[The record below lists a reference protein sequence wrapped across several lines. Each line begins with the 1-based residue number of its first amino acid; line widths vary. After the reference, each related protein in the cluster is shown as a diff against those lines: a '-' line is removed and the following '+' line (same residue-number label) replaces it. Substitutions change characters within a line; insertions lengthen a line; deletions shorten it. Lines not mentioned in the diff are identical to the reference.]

1 MVFFSG
7 ILGMVALSSAYL
19 AAPAAGASKPI
30 PWSGRGKGLTVETI
44 ETEYLTHILTMRNNS
59 KNNNVSRYVS
69 IEQEARSPS
78 YNGDTGVI
86 NIGVDANAI
95 FKEQFNFRR
104 SELVQFV
111 DSNANGPTFFRGS
124 LKKKEAFH
132 NEYVWQC
139 FFTETHIFE
148 IRVDATASAPKI
160 IYINNNTWDA
170 KWEADFEL
178 DTWYNFGFE
187 INKAATGSG
196 SVIAFYTST
205 GADELKLEAT
215 HTVVSEFLSVNE
227 LHIGLL
233 TLSDD
238 GSQPVMADK
247 QDVISF
253 SGVSVE
259 AKVGVSATVTA
270 STAESV
276 ANK

>member
-1 MVFFSG
+1 MAFF
-7 ILGMVALSSAYL
+7 LGVLGVAAISAIFIKR
-19 AAPAAGASKPI
+19 GHDDASPNKPI
-30 PWSGRGKGLTVETI
+30 PWSGRGRLDHRDD
-44 ETEYLTHILTMRNNS
+44 TER
-59 KNNNVSRYVS
+59 
-69 IEQEARSPS
+69 EARSPS

-86 NIGVDANAI
+86 NIAVDANAI
-95 FKEQFNFRR
+95 FKEQDNFRR
-104 SELVQFV
+104 SELVQNV

-132 NEYVWQC
+132 NKYVWQC
-139 FFTETHIFE
+139 FFTETNIFE
-148 IRVDATASAPKI
+148 IRVDAKVSPFKI
-160 IYINNNTWDA
+160 T
-170 KWEADFEL
+170 
-178 DTWYNFGFE
+178 
-187 INKAATGSG
+187 ATGNG

-205 GADELKLEAT
+205 GADELKLKAN
-215 HTVVSEFLSVNE
+215 HTVVSEFLPVNE

-259 AKVGVSATVTA
+259 DKGGLSVIDAA

-276 ANK
+276 ANKTYSFASTTATGTAGPP